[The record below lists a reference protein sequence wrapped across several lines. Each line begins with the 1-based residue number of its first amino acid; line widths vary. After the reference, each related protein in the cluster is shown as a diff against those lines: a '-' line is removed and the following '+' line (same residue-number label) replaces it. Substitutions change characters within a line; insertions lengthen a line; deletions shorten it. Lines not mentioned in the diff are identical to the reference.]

1 LDTLS
6 ATLPDRA
13 LTIDRPWSDLALG
26 SAYVSGNQREEV
38 FVQDLKRDARILV
51 VDDEPAN
58 VRMLELLLSRVGYEQ
73 LFWTTDPRKV
83 LEMHEAISPDLVLLD
98 LHMPHVDG
106 FELLGLLSARNLP
119 GEYRPILVLTADAT
133 EKARE
138 RALSTGAHDFLTKP
152 LQRTEVLLRIHNL
165 LSTRFLHRRLQRHNE
180 ELDEKVRERT
190 RELEEAQLEILA
202 RLTLAAEFRD
212 DETGQHTRRV
222 GENAARIAAQLA
234 LPESEVELIRGAAP
248 LHDVGKIAIPDAIL
262 LKPGPLSIEERTV
275 MRSHTEIGARML
287 AGGRSDLLRLAEKVA
302 LSHHERWDGKGY
314 PRGLRGP
321 EIPLAARIV
330 AIADFFDALMHDR
343 PYREAWSP
351 DRVFEEIRRE
361 TGAHFDPRVVDA
373 FMAVTDRMEVGE

>member
-1 LDTLS
+1 
-6 ATLPDRA
+6 
-13 LTIDRPWSDLALG
+13 
-26 SAYVSGNQREEV
+26 
-38 FVQDLKRDARILV
+38 VQDLKRDARILV

-83 LEMHEAISPDLVLLD
+83 LELHEAISPDLVLLD

-106 FELLGLLSARNLP
+106 FELLGLLSERNPP

-180 ELDEKVRERT
+180 ELDERVRERT
-190 RELEEAQLEILA
+190 RELEEAQLEVLA

-234 LPESEVELIRGAAP
+234 LPEPEVELIRRAAP

-275 MRSHTEIGARML
+275 MRTHTELGARML
-287 AGGRSDLLRLAEKVA
+287 AGGRSDLLLLAEKVA
-302 LSHHERWDGKGY
+302 LAHHERWDGQGY

-373 FMAVTDRMEVGE
+373 FMAVTDWMEVGG